1 MTTAAQKQ
9 IAFLGTGLMGAP
21 MVRCLLRAGFS
32 VTAWNRD
39 PSKAT
44 PLVADGARQAQSP
57 VEAVTGA
64 DVVFTML
71 TNGAAVA
78 DVLFDKGVAGAMTK
92 GSMVIDCSS
101 ITPTIARDNARRL
114 AELGIRNLDA
124 PVSGGTAG
132 ASAGTLA
139 IMAGGDA
146 ADVEELKDVFA
157 ALGRVTHVGPSG
169 AGQICKLANQQ
180 IVAVT
185 IGAVAEAMILVEA
198 GGASRAA
205 FRDAIRGGFAESRIL
220 DLHGARMIE
229 RNFVPGG
236 ASANQLKDLDAVMAM
251 AEELSLNLPL
261 TRQVRQEFSDFVN
274 EGGAEKDH
282 SGLLLHLE
290 TLNNKPR
297 A

>member
-1 MTTAAQKQ
+1 MSNKMA

-21 MVRCLLRAGFS
+21 MVRCLLKAGFP
-32 VTAWNRD
+32 VTVWNRD
-39 PSKAT
+39 PAKAAG
-44 PLVADGARQAQSP
+44 LVADGARQAQSP
-57 VEAVTGA
+57 AEAVVGA

-78 DVLFDKGVAGAMTK
+78 EVLFDKGVADAMK
-92 GSMVIDCSS
+92 PGKIVVDCSS
-101 ITPTIARDNARRL
+101 IAPPVARENADRL
-114 AELGIRNLDA
+114 ARQGIRNLDA

-132 ASAGTLA
+132 ATAGTLA
-139 IMAGGDA
+139 IMAGGNA
-146 ADVEELKDVFA
+146 ADVEELKEVFA
-157 ALGRVTHVGPSG
+157 ALGRVTYVGPSS

-220 DLHGARMIE
+220 ELHGGRMVN
-229 RNFVPGG
+229 RDFVPGG
-236 ASANQLKDLDAVMAM
+236 ASSNQLKDLEAVMAM
-251 AEELSLNLPL
+251 ADEVSLSLPL
-261 TRQVRQEFSDFVN
+261 TKEVRQEFHDFVN
-274 EGGAEKDH
+274 ADGADQDH

-290 TLNNKPR
+290 KLNSKHQ

>member
-1 MTTAAQKQ
+1 MSNKLA

-21 MVRCLLRAGFS
+21 MVRCLLKAGFL
-32 VTAWNRD
+32 VTVWNRD
-39 PSKAT
+39 PAKAAG
-44 PLVADGARQAQSP
+44 LVADGARQALSP
-57 VEAVTGA
+57 AEAVVGA

-78 DVLFDKGVAGAMTK
+78 EVLFNKGVADAMEPGK
-92 GSMVIDCSS
+92 IVVDCSS
-101 ITPTIARDNARRL
+101 IAPPVARENADRL
-114 AELGIRNLDA
+114 ARQGIRNLDA

-132 ASAGTLA
+132 ATAGTLA
-139 IMAGGDA
+139 IMAGGNE
-146 ADVEELKDVFA
+146 ADVKELKDVFA
-157 ALGRVTHVGPSG
+157 ALGRVTYVGPSG

-185 IGAVAEAMILVEA
+185 LGAVAEAMILVEA

-220 DLHGARMIE
+220 ELHGGRMVN
-229 RNFVPGG
+229 RDFVPGG
-236 ASANQLKDLDAVMAM
+236 ASSNQLKDLEAVMAM
-251 AEELSLNLPL
+251 AEDLSLSLPL
-261 TRQVRQEFSDFVN
+261 TKEVRQEFYDFVN
-274 EGGAEKDH
+274 ADGADKDH

-290 TLNNKPR
+290 KLNSKHQ

>member
-1 MTTAAQKQ
+1 MSNKLA

-21 MVRCLLRAGFS
+21 MVRCLLKAGFV
-32 VTAWNRD
+32 VTVWNRD
-39 PSKAT
+39 PAKAAG
-44 PLVADGARQAQSP
+44 LVADGARQAQSP
-57 VEAVTGA
+57 AEAVVGA

-78 DVLFDKGVAGAMTK
+78 EVLFNKGVADAMEPGTI
-92 GSMVIDCSS
+92 VVDCSS
-101 ITPTIARDNARRL
+101 IAPPVARENADRL
-114 AELGIRNLDA
+114 ARQGIRNLDA

-132 ASAGTLA
+132 ATAGTLA
-139 IMAGGDA
+139 IMAGGNE
-146 ADVEELKDVFA
+146 ADVEELKNVFA
-157 ALGRVTHVGPSG
+157 ALGRVTYVGPSG

-220 DLHGARMIE
+220 ELHGGRMVN
-229 RNFVPGG
+229 RDFVPGG
-236 ASANQLKDLDAVMAM
+236 ASSNQLKDLEAVMAM
-251 AEELSLNLPL
+251 AKDLSLSLPL
-261 TRQVRQEFSDFVN
+261 TKEVRQEFHDFVN
-274 EGGAEKDH
+274 ADGADKDH

-290 TLNNKPR
+290 KLNSKH
-297 A
+297 

>member
-1 MTTAAQKQ
+1 MSNKMA

-21 MVRCLLRAGFS
+21 MVRCLLKAGFP
-32 VTAWNRD
+32 VTVWNRD
-39 PSKAT
+39 PAKAAG
-44 PLVADGARQAQSP
+44 LVADGARQAQSP
-57 VEAVTGA
+57 AEAVVGA

-78 DVLFDKGVAGAMTK
+78 EVLFDKGVADAMK
-92 GSMVIDCSS
+92 PGKIVVDCSS
-101 ITPTIARDNARRL
+101 IAPPVARENADRL
-114 AELGIRNLDA
+114 ARQGIRNLDA

-132 ASAGTLA
+132 ATAGTLA
-139 IMAGGDA
+139 IMAGGNA
-146 ADVEELKDVFA
+146 ADVEELKEVFA
-157 ALGRVTHVGPSG
+157 ALGRVTYVGPSS

-220 DLHGARMIE
+220 ELHGGRMVN
-229 RNFVPGG
+229 RDFVPGG
-236 ASANQLKDLDAVMAM
+236 ASSNQLKDLEAVMAM
-251 AEELSLNLPL
+251 AKDLSLSLPL
-261 TRQVRQEFSDFVN
+261 TKEVRQEFHDFVN
-274 EGGAEKDH
+274 ADGADKDH

-290 TLNNKPR
+290 KLNSKH
-297 A
+297 